1 MTGLICRYKA
11 LTGGGKE
18 VMRNYAL
25 PVTEEKLEEIESGGP
40 AKASLLTII
49 REREELAG
57 YTVLMDTIVYI

>member
-1 MTGLICRYKA
+1 MTGLICRYNA

-18 VMRNYAL
+18 VIRNYAL

-57 YTVLMDTIVYI
+57 YTVLMDTIVCI